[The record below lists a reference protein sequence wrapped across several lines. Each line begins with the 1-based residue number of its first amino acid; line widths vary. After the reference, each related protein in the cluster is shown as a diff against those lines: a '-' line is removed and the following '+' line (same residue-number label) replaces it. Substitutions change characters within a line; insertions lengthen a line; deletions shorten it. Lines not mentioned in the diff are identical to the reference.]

1 MTSHSAILQRAAK
14 MLVEFI
20 GLILNKS
27 PLRGSLSFK
36 LFLWSSLVY
45 NCKEKKTGN
54 EFEQKGHRNNQ

>member
-1 MTSHSAILQRAAK
+1 MTSHSAVLQRAAK
-14 MLVEFI
+14 MLVEYI

-27 PLRGSLSFK
+27 PLRGSISFK

-45 NCKEKKTGN
+45 NCKKTGN